1 MKTNIL
7 IAGLVLATV
16 GAVLVYPTL
25 RGHATA
31 VTNNATNVAVTPP
44 NAPKRVQV
52 VFVLDTTG
60 SMGGLI
66 AAAKEKIWSIAITL
80 AQARQTPE
88 ISMGL
93 VAYRDRGD

>member
-7 IAGLVLATV
+7 LAGLVFTTV

-25 RGHATA
+25 RGHATQVVNTETR
-31 VTNNATNVAVTPP
+31 VTAT
-44 NAPKRVQV
+44 KRVEV

-66 AAAKEKIWSIAITL
+66 AAAKEKI
-80 AQARQTPE
+80 
-88 ISMGL
+88 
-93 VAYRDRGD
+93 